1 MARWQPD
8 ARGRLERAA
17 LELYQTRGYHNTTV
31 SEIAAHAGLTE
42 RTFFRYFADKR
53 EVLFYGSSALQQFLV
68 EGVAAAPPSATP
80 LDAALA
86 ALECAAEVIEQRR
99 ELAEQRRAVISATAE
114 LQERELS
121 KLATL
126 ATAVAGA
133 LGVRGVDEHAAT
145 LAAEAAIAVFKV
157 AFERWIDAGAQRSL
171 AQHIRASAAELR
183 AVVKTPARRERTR

>member
-1 MARWQPD
+1 MSVSAMAKMAAMARWQPD

-114 LQERELS
+114 LQEREHLEEGE
-121 KLATL
+121 LAR
-126 ATAVAGA
+126 VVGHQ
-133 LGVRGVDEHAAT
+133 VRIE
-145 LAAEAAIAVFKV
+145 
-157 AFERWIDAGAQRSL
+157 
-171 AQHIRASAAELR
+171 
-183 AVVKTPARRERTR
+183 